1 MRVRIGDVV
10 EEGEELL
17 RVFARKEVADPLV
30 ANFRAAIAI
39 HDEVAGT
46 GPLILER
53 VQTVGRK
60 EDE

>member
-1 MRVRIGDVV
+1 V